1 MRSILNPSDCR
12 ELDERVRRLTPEH
25 AARWGTMS
33 AAQMVVHLSSSLRMA
48 SGELAVVPKHLPLRY
63 PPLKQLA
70 LYWLPIPKNLPTA
83 PELIARAPGE
93 WSSELRDLCAQLEAV
108 VRRGSDGVALSDRR
122 VRTDDSEGLGS
133 ARLPTHGS
141 SFEAVQGM
149 TGFRATGRA

>member
-1 MRSILNPSDCR
+1 MRSIWNPSDCR

-25 AARWGTMS
+25 AARWGRMS

-48 SGELAVVPKHLPLRY
+48 SGELAVAPKHLPLRY

-108 VRRGSDGVALSDRR
+108 VRRGPGGVAAIHPAFGR
-122 VRTDDSEGLGS
+122 
-133 ARLPTHGS
+133 
-141 SFEAVQGM
+141 M
-149 TGFRATGRA
+149 TAKGWGVLVYRHMDHHLRQFGA